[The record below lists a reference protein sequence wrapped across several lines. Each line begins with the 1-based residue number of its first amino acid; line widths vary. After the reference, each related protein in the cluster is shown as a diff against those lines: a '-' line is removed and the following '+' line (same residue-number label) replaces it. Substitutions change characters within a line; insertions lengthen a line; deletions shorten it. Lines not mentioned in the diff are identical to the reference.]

1 MRWLKQDLPSK
12 PAVFSIILA
21 AMLLFAAVSYLF
33 AETASTDM
41 TPEQQAEYNNAKQA
55 GSSLGGTALQHFGTE
70 SGIQQ
75 NINAPMTSGNTSM
88 STLDGNQSFTAQLTT
103 PSSFKFLTIIIQP
116 GSGGDITSVRI
127 MQDTD
132 MDDEVDYDFML
143 PFRVS
148 GVCGNGVISCDA
160 GTWGNCH
167 YYKWDVDGNDKLIL
181 EEGDL
186 GGRLG
191 GCYCVNNS
199 CGSNLVWNNLQSVL
213 SSLGGGASGAMMNK
227 HPHYTITKVEMDGPS
242 ITYYGQNPDN
252 ISQTSS
258 SYGNTSPEQFYQ
270 GGMDGAAEDEAVTQ
284 SGDPDSYYTLLSNAF
299 DTQDG
304 VEIQTCTVKHDVV
317 VNQGTCTEEYVQGDM
332 HWCVCTGWVYPAST
346 YTHICDYVVPGE
358 CGDAEPCTGF
368 QQCRGGDCAGFM
380 DCDWSPSYPT
390 DYCPGNTPPAGW
402 TYHGYRYWKWDTG
415 SGQTSDSYRRI
426 YSHYDQIVTYTC
438 PVTGSAYPNQIGC
451 QTECQTPQLVA
462 NNGCNPDDSCQL
474 RDEKVCDPSGQNCVW
489 TFRNFA
495 PTGLKPLSYCKNI
508 ATIGNTYVA
517 CMDGCNATIAK
528 NSGSAGLLGSDATNS
543 MWWWIERAYKCDTDQ
558 KFDFTGEKER
568 VKSITGTLR
577 DDTDSLY
584 YKDYRKDESG
594 SWGYM
599 DTTIALSGRD
609 TSDVCEKA
617 CKLRKVKEDTQA
629 GTMGTTAQNRTT
641 ILSYEY
647 IYKACTDGVCP
658 VGDGEEIVKSC
669 QCISDFSEAATVM
682 SAVNSASHD
691 LICSDGVKK

>member
-1 MRWLKQDLPSK
+1 MRWLNRSQLPK
-12 PAVFSIILA
+12 PIALSITLA
-21 AMLLFAAVSYLF
+21 AMLLLAAVSYLS
-33 AETASTDM
+33 AETAGTDM
-41 TPEQQAEYNNAKQA
+41 TPEQEQQYNDAKQSA
-55 GSSLGGTALQHFGTE
+55 GSLGNEALQHFGTE

-75 NINAPMTSGNTSM
+75 NINAPMTSGNAEM
-88 STLDGNQSFTAQLTT
+88 ETLDGNQSFAAQLTS
-103 PSSFKFLTIIIQP
+103 PSSSKFLTIIVQP
-116 GSGGDITSVRI
+116 GSGGDITSTRI

-148 GVCGNGVISCDA
+148 GVCGNGLISCDS
-160 GTWGNCH
+160 GTWSNCR
-167 YYKWDVDGNDKLIL
+167 YYKWDVDDNDKLIL

-213 SSLGGGASGAMMNK
+213 GSLGGGASGAMMNT
-227 HPHYTITKVEMDGPS
+227 HPHYVITKVEIDGPS

-252 ISQTSS
+252 VSQTSS
-258 SYGNTSPEQFYQ
+258 SYGNASPEQFYQ
-270 GGMDGAAEDEAVTQ
+270 GDLDSAAENEAVTQ
-284 SGDPDSYYTLLSNAF
+284 STDPDSYYTLLSNAF
-299 DTQDG
+299 ETQDG
-304 VEIQTCTVKHDVV
+304 VEIMTCTVKHDVV
-317 VNQGTCTEEYVQGDM
+317 VNQETCTEEYVQGDE
-332 HWCVCTGWVYPAST
+332 HWCWAWSGCSGCNCSCIGSITYSGSCNCNDYGCTSV
-346 YTHICDYVVPGE
+346 
-358 CGDAEPCTGF
+358 
-368 QQCRGGDCAGFM
+368 QCVGGDCMGRQG
-380 DCDWSPSYPT
+380 CPGNCSPSEQ
-390 DYCPGNTPPAGW
+390 CPGNTPPAGSI
-402 TYHGYRYWKWDTG
+402 YRGCWQSKTPTEGGGCSASFYEFHSW
-415 SGQTSDSYRRI
+415 
-426 YSHYDQIVTYTC
+426 HDQIVTYTC
-438 PVTGSAYPNQIGC
+438 PVTGSSYPNQVGC
-451 QTECQTPQLVA
+451 QTECQTPRLVA

-508 ATIGNTYVA
+508 TAIGNTYAA

-528 NSGSAGLLGSDATNS
+528 NGGSAEVLGSDDTNS
-543 MWWWIERAYKCDTDQ
+543 MWWWIERTYKCDTDK
-558 KFDFTGEKER
+558 KFDFTNEKER
-568 VKSITGTLR
+568 VESVTSTLQ
-577 DDTDSLY
+577 DNTDSLY
-584 YKDYRKDESG
+584 YRDYRKGEDG

-599 DTTIALSGRD
+599 DTAIALSGRD
-609 TSDVCEKA
+609 VSDVCEKA

-629 GTMGTTAQNRTT
+629 GSMGTTAQNRTT

-647 IYKACTDGVCP
+647 IYKACTDGTCP
-658 VGDGEEIVKSC
+658 VEDGEEIVKSC

>member
-33 AETASTDM
+33 AETASTDI

-88 STLDGNQSFTAQLTT
+88 STLDGSQSFTAQLTT

-116 GSGGDITSVRI
+116 GAGGDITSVRI

-148 GVCGNGVISCDA
+148 GVCGNGLISCGS

-167 YYKWDVDGNDKLIL
+167 YYKWDVDSNDKLIL
-181 EEGDL
+181 EEGDF

-191 GCYCVNNS
+191 GCYCINNS
-199 CGSNLVWNNLQSVL
+199 CGSNLVWNNLQSIL

-227 HPHYTITKVEMDGPS
+227 HPHYTITKVETDGPS

-252 ISQTSS
+252 IAQTSS

-270 GGMDGAAEDEAVTQ
+270 GNLDSAAEDEAVTQ
-284 SGDPDSYYTLLSNAF
+284 SGDSDSYYTLLSNAF

-317 VNQGTCTEEYVQGDM
+317 VNQGTCTEEYVQGAE
-332 HWCVCTGWVYPAST
+332 HWCWKNWTGCSGCNCSYLGTQTFGCS
-346 YTHICDYVVPGE
+346 YS
-358 CGDAEPCTGF
+358 
-368 QQCRGGDCAGFM
+368 GGDWGWIYEWCNAG
-380 DCDWSPSYPT
+380 DCMGLPYCHWTPSSS
-390 DYCPGNTPPAGW
+390 DQCPGNNPPAGSTVRGCW
-402 TYHGYRYWKWDTG
+402 SRAIPGEGG
-415 SGQTSDSYRRI
+415 SCDKSFREFWSW
-426 YSHYDQIVTYTC
+426 HDQVVTYTC

-451 QTECQTPQLVA
+451 QTECQTPQLLT

-474 RDEKVCDPSGQNCVW
+474 RDEKVCDYNGQNCVW

-495 PTGLKPLSYCKNI
+495 PTGLKPLSYCKDI
-508 ATIGNTYVA
+508 AAIGNNYVA
-517 CMDGCNATIAK
+517 CMDGCNATIAE

-543 MWWWIERAYKCDTDQ
+543 MWWWIERTYKCDTDR
-558 KFDFTGEKER
+558 KFDFSNEKER
-568 VKSITGTLR
+568 VKSVTGTLR
-577 DDTDSLY
+577 DDTDSVY
-584 YKDYRKDESG
+584 YKDYRKGEDG

-617 CKLRKVKEDTQA
+617 CKLRKIKEDTQA
-629 GTMGTTAQNRTT
+629 GTMGTTSQNRTT

-691 LICSDGVKK
+691 LICSDGVRK